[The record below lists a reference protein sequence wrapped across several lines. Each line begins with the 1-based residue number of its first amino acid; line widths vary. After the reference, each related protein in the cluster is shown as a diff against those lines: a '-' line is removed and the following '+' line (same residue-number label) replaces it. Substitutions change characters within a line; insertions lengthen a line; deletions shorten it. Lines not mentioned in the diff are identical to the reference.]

1 MQNFLSKVAIVRDF
15 TRRCL
20 HYRRGLNFGGT
31 SEMAQKKIVFVLGPP
46 GVGKGTQC
54 RKIASRYDFEHISAG
69 ELLRQERQIPNSQH
83 GELIDSC
90 IRDGKIVP
98 AEITCK
104 LLERQM
110 DNSTKSKF
118 LIDGFPRNQ
127 DNRDGWNKTLDDRV
141 QVLFVLFIDCPVDIC
156 IERCI
161 NRGAAAGSG
170 RFDDTIEVLEKRI
183 TTHIKET
190 QPTIDY
196 YEQLGLVKFV
206 DGNQPEDAVFE
217 DIKNIF
223 EDYNLTT

>member
-1 MQNFLSKVAIVRDF
+1 MLLAAGCWTVIS
-15 TRRCL
+15 RR
-20 HYRRGLNFGGT
+20 
-31 SEMAQKKIVFVLGPP
+31 MALPSFVMTIPPIGSISIFNMAWGPRHMVQKKIVFVLGPP

-141 QVLFVLFIDCPVDIC
+141 QLL
-156 IERCI
+156 
-161 NRGAAAGSG
+161 
-170 RFDDTIEVLEKRI
+170 
-183 TTHIKET
+183 
-190 QPTIDY
+190 
-196 YEQLGLVKFV
+196 
-206 DGNQPEDAVFE
+206 DA
-217 DIKNIF
+217 
-223 EDYNLTT
+223 

>member
-1 MQNFLSKVAIVRDF
+1 
-15 TRRCL
+15 
-20 HYRRGLNFGGT
+20 
-31 SEMAQKKIVFVLGPP
+31 MAQKKIVFVLGPP

-217 DIKNIF
+217 DIKKHF
-223 EDYNLTT
+223 

>member
-1 MQNFLSKVAIVRDF
+1 MLP
-15 TRRCL
+15 T
-20 HYRRGLNFGGT
+20 
-31 SEMAQKKIVFVLGPP
+31 GPP

-54 RKIASRYDFEHISAG
+54 RKIANHYGFVHISAG
-69 ELLRQERQIPNSQH
+69 ELLRRERQIPNSHH

-104 LLERQM
+104 LLERHM
-110 DNSTKSKF
+110 ENSKEDYF

-127 DNRDGWNKTLDDRV
+127 ENREGWNKTIGNKV
-141 QVLFVLFIDCPVDIC
+141 EVLFVLFIDCPVEIC
-156 IERCI
+156 IERCL

-170 RFDDTIEVLEKRI
+170 RFDDTIEVIEKRV

-196 YEQLGLVKFV
+196 YREMNLLKLVN
-206 DGNQPEDAVFE
+206 GNKSEDAVFE
-217 DIKNIF
+217 DIKQIF
-223 EDYNLTT
+223 NAYQ